1 MISLIGDGLVESAHD
16 VSEGGLLP
24 ALAECCLSPLSDDL
38 GASIDLKP
46 GQRLD
51 ELFFGESIS
60 RVVVTADPESA
71 GEVMKSAAAAGIDA
85 GEIGLTGGKDFSV
98 SIEGKRIFSLKI
110 SEIRTVWENGIDKIL
125 A

>member
-1 MISLIGDGLVESAHD
+1 
-16 VSEGGLLP
+16 
-24 ALAECCLSPLSDDL
+24 
-38 GASIDLKP
+38 
-46 GQRLD
+46 
-51 ELFFGESIS
+51 
-60 RVVVTADPESA
+60 
-71 GEVMKSAAAAGIDA
+71 MKSAAAAGIDA